1 MRFTVSMLCHVALRQ
16 AKASIASILKSPEPF
31 RLILTA
37 NGNPDAATYFTQLAT
52 EFPNITVVVNEKNEG
67 YINPQK
73 HAFSLCDTEIFVMLN
88 DDTLLPPDWLTK
100 IGAEFDKFPT
110 AALVAPYGGCQSLRP
125 DFHGFSG
132 PAFEYL
138 NGACLACKTE
148 LMRKHGLFDP
158 HLVWAY
164 GDDADLSLRMRE
176 LGYTLHY
183 ADFHLQHEVGA
194 TSRHVKEVRQNQS
207 INHAYLVDRW
217 SAYLRLRTFGYPI
230 VIQRGAARGDVL
242 LTTPIIRALH
252 ERSPQSEIYVQTLVP
267 EIFAN
272 HPYVKRVERKFNF
285 GASAHIIELN
295 NAYEVKP
302 DRHIVDCYAQR
313 AGLEKFDR
321 RTELYLGKWD
331 DDYAAKLMPDASEWI
346 AVHGGSSTWK
356 SKEWPVA
363 RWETVIAALRE
374 MGYKVVLVGQ
384 PPAQLSHDLNQQG
397 ITTIQQMAALIKRA
411 KLFLGL
417 DSLPFH
423 CAEAVGTPAIGLFG
437 ITDPKYI
444 STRDGGAACV
454 CATAPTFGK
463 RHKLKNVTVVDDG
476 GEAMRSITVDM
487 VLQKVASLIRPLS
500 PAK

>member
-1 MRFTVSMLCHVALRQ
+1 MLCYTALRQ
-16 AKASIASILKSPEPF
+16 AKASIASILKSTQPF
-31 RLILTA
+31 NLILTA
-37 NGNPDAATYFTQLAT
+37 NGNPEVAAYFTQLAA
-52 EFPNITVVVNEKNEG
+52 EFPNIRVIVNEKNEG
-67 YINPQK
+67 YIEPQK
-73 HAFSLCDTEIFVMLN
+73 KAFALCDTPIWIMLN
-88 DDTLLPPDWLTK
+88 DDTLLPPDWQDK

-110 AALVAPYGGCQSLRP
+110 AALVAPRGGCQSLRP
-125 DFHGFSG
+125 DFHGYKG

-158 HLVWAY
+158 HLTWAY

-183 ADFHLQHEVGA
+183 ADFQLQHEIGA
-194 TSRHVKEVRQNQS
+194 TSRHVKEVRQNQAS
-207 INHAYLVDRW
+207 NHAFLQDRW

-230 VIQRGAARGDVL
+230 LVCRGAARGDVL

-252 ERSPQSEIYVQTLVP
+252 ERSPLSEIYVQTLVP

-272 HPYVKRVERKFNF
+272 HPYVKKAERRFNF

-295 NAYEVKP
+295 NAYEVHP

-313 AGLEKFDR
+313 ASLEKFTR

-331 DDYAAKLMPDASEWI
+331 EEYAAKLMPGDDWI
-346 AVHGGSSTWK
+346 AIHGGISTWK
-356 SKEWPVA
+356 SKEWPTD
-363 RWETVIAALRE
+363 RWEAVVAGLRA
-374 MGYKVVLVGQ
+374 MGFKIVLVGQ
-384 PPAQLSHDLNQQG
+384 PAASLPHDLDQQG
-397 ITTIQQMAALIKRA
+397 ITTIHQMAALIKRA
-411 KLFLGL
+411 KLFIGL

-444 STRDGGAACV
+444 STRNDGAACV
-454 CATAPTFGK
+454 CATTPTFGK
-463 RHKLKNVTVVDDG
+463 RHRVKGVTSVDDG
-476 GEAMRSITVDM
+476 GEAMRSITVEM
-487 VLQKVASLIRPLS
+487 VLDRVKIILPC
-500 PAK
+500 PAIS